1 MSILITWAVI
11 TVSMFV
17 ASQMLTRMKIKGG
30 IWNHFVVSALFGVLM
45 MVSGWFFYA
54 VLGFATGGLLFMFS
68 FVGKVL
74 AGAIVLKLTDLFSDR
89 LKVEGFGTAVVAALI
104 MSVSGSIAELILAAT
119 A

>member
-30 IWNHFVVSALFGVLM
+30 VWNHFVVSALFGVLM
-45 MVSGWFFYA
+45 VVSGWIFYA
-54 VLGFATGGLLFMFS
+54 ALGFATGGLLFMFS

-74 AGAIVLKLTDLFSDR
+74 TAAIVLKLTDLFSDR
-89 LKVEGFGTAVVAALI
+89 LEVKGFGTAIVAALI
-104 MSVSGSIAELILAAT
+104 MNVSGAIAELILSASA
-119 A
+119 